1 MELKSIAAW
10 RAELESGNLDPAL
23 QRLYGADSFGAP
35 KLRQRFLE
43 ALEGFEQTFPERTLT
58 GLFSA
63 PGRTEVGGNH
73 TDHQLGWVLGAA
85 VSLDVIGVVSPR
97 EDNIIRVQS
106 QGYELEEV
114 DLSRLE
120 LVSEEKETSQALIR
134 GIAARF
140 SQFGYRIGGFDAYT
154 TSAVMKGGG
163 LSSSAAFE
171 VLIGT
176 VLNHLYNGGLVD
188 PQRIAQVGQY
198 AENEYFGKQCGL
210 MDQMVSAVGG
220 FVSINFG
227 GERPQIRQIPF
238 DFSKVHHHLCVTEV
252 GSSHENLSEEYSAIP
267 AEMKAVAACFGQ
279 QVLSQVSEE
288 DFYLALPELHD
299 RVNDR
304 AILRAAHF
312 FGETRRAKQEAQA
325 LENGDFDRFL
335 ELVKQSGQSS
345 FRWLQNIF
353 APQDPIHQPVSL
365 ALLASEHLLGGRG
378 ACRVHGGG
386 FAGTIQAFVP
396 DDLLCSYVKTMEELF
411 GPGSCHR
418 LAIRP
423 WGGVCLHIPGTH
435 HR

>member
-10 RAELESGNLDPAL
+10 RGELESGNLDPAL

-43 ALEGFEQTFPERTLT
+43 ALAGFETSFPEQTLI

-63 PGRTEVGGNH
+63 PGRTEIGGNH

-97 EDNIIRVQS
+97 EDNVIRVQS
-106 QGYELEEV
+106 QGYQLEEV

-120 LVSEEKETSQALIR
+120 PVPEERETSQALIR

-188 PQRIAQVGQY
+188 PQRIAQVGQF
-198 AENEYFGKQCGL
+198 AENQYFGKQCGL

-227 GERPQIRQIPF
+227 GERPTIRQIPF
-238 DFSKVHHHLCVTEV
+238 DFRGARHHLCVTEV
-252 GSSHENLSEEYSAIP
+252 GSSHENLSGEYSAIP
-267 AEMKAVAACFGQ
+267 AEMKEVAACFGRE
-279 QVLSQVSEE
+279 VLSQVSPE
-288 DFYLALPELHD
+288 DFRIALPHLHG
-299 RVNDR
+299 RVSDR

-312 FGETRRAKQEAQA
+312 FGETRRAEQQAQA
-325 LENGDFDRFL
+325 LEKGDFPRFL
-335 ELVKQSGQSS
+335 ELVRQSGLSS

-353 APQDPIHQPVSL
+353 APQDPTHQPVSL
-365 ALLASEHLLGGRG
+365 ALLASEQVLGERG

-396 DDLLCSYVKTMEELF
+396 DDLLCQYEKAMEDLF

-423 WGGVCLHIPGTH
+423 WGGVCLHTPGAYAE
-435 HR
+435 